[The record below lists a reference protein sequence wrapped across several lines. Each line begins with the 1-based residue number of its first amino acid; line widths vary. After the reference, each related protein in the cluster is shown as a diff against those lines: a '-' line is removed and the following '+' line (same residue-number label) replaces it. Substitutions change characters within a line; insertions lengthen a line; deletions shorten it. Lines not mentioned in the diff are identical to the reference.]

1 MMDDTI
7 QIILALGS
15 NSEQVIGMDKAKT
28 LLMALLGDVRFS
40 KTIWT
45 SPIGI
50 QSDNFLNCMAMANT
64 SMSFPCLNAALKKIE
79 HLCGDTSS
87 YRKKNII
94 KMDIDILQYDTEIRH
109 EKDWS
114 RPYIIELLNELKIEN

>member
-1 MMDDTI
+1 MMDDSK

-15 NSEQVIGMDKAKT
+15 NSEQTIGMGKAKT

-50 QSDNFLNCMAMANT
+50 QSDNFLNCMAKANT
-64 SMSFPCLNAALKKIE
+64 SMSFSCLNAALKKIE

-87 YRKKNII
+87 NRKENII
-94 KMDIDILQYDTEIRH
+94 KMDIDILQYGTEIRH

-114 RPYIIELLNELKIEN
+114 RPYIIELLNELNEE

>member
-1 MMDDTI
+1 MMDDSK

-15 NSEQVIGMDKAKT
+15 NSEQTIGMGKAKT

-50 QSDNFLNCMAMANT
+50 QSDNFLNCMAKANT
-64 SMSFPCLNAALKKIE
+64 SMSFSRLNAALKKIE
-79 HLCGDTSS
+79 HLCGDTSPN
-87 YRKKNII
+87 RKENVI
-94 KMDIDILQYDTEIRH
+94 KMDIDILQYGTEIRH

-114 RPYIIELLNELKIEN
+114 RPYIIELLNELNEE

>member
-1 MMDDTI
+1 MMDDSK

-15 NSEQVIGMDKAKT
+15 NSEQTIGMGKAKT

-50 QSDNFLNCMAMANT
+50 QSDNFLNCMAKANT
-64 SMSFPCLNAALKKIE
+64 SISFTRIHTALNHIT
-79 HLCGDTSS
+79 H
-87 YRKKNII
+87 
-94 KMDIDILQYDTEIRH
+94 
-109 EKDWS
+109 
-114 RPYIIELLNELKIEN
+114 

>member
-1 MMDDTI
+1 MMDDSK

-15 NSEQVIGMDKAKT
+15 NSEQTIGMGKAKT

-50 QSDNFLNCMAMANT
+50 
-64 SMSFPCLNAALKKIE
+64 LNAALKKIE

-87 YRKKNII
+87 NRKENVI
-94 KMDIDILQYDTEIRH
+94 KMDIDILQYGTEIRH

-114 RPYIIELLNELKIEN
+114 RPYIIELLNELNEE